1 MDTKWIAIS
10 LLLLCA
16 CSRQEQPAAPRIEP
30 PESGEAAS
38 TGAGKSAPVDA
49 PAADKARPLP
59 EADITAVVTCTGAT
73 LKMGDVELWKKWV
86 AESQRRFATIY
97 PDKSAQEIEAYTLE
111 RALDKRRALERTGV
125 GTQRAFTDYFNKNC
139 LGVIQ

>member
-16 CSRQEQPAAPRIEP
+16 CSRQEQPAAPRVEP
-30 PESGEAAS
+30 PKSGEAAS
-38 TGAGKSAPVDA
+38 TGAGMSAPVDTSA
-49 PAADKARPLP
+49 SDKPRPLP

-73 LKMGDVELWKKWV
+73 LKMGDVKLWKKWV
-86 AESQRRFATIY
+86 EESQRRFATIY
-97 PDKSAQEIEAYTLE
+97 PEKSAQEIEAYTLE

-125 GTQRAFTDYFNKNC
+125 GTQRAFTEYFNKNC
-139 LGVIQ
+139 LGVIE